1 MADRGRAVKPGWK
14 SLLELLTEEQ
24 LAALKDYDYPGNVR
38 ELLTLL
44 ERAYMTDES
53 DYRKIVAEHKE
64 MNAGLKAKKQ
74 ATIESDG
81 DDWPEKLKETMRLHV
96 RRVMRKYGNNLT
108 LAADKL
114 GVSRNT
120 VRAYLGE

>member
-1 MADRGRAVKPGWK
+1 M
-14 SLLELLTEEQ
+14 
-24 LAALKDYDYPGNVR
+24 
-38 ELLTLL
+38 L

-53 DYRKIVAEHKE
+53 DYRKIVAEHKA

-74 ATIESDG
+74 VTIESDD
-81 DDWPEKLKETMRLHV
+81 DDWPENLKEAMRLHV
-96 RRVMRKYGNNLT
+96 RRVMKKYGNNLT
-108 LAADKL
+108 LAAEKL